1 MTATEIRKATLE
13 DAVGIAT
20 VHVVAWRETY
30 RGMVPDE
37 FLDNLSVQRRTA
49 QWVNSLSDPE
59 NTYHRTFVAVV
70 DGQIAGFS
78 NYGYSVDTASDFR
91 GELFAL
97 YLLQSAQGR
106 GIGGELIRAAVDGL
120 REMNV
125 DSMMVWVLKDNPT
138 RTFYEHFG
146 GVYLREKP
154 IEIGGARLME
164 VAYGWRELSCF
175 QGR

>member
-1 MTATEIRKATLE
+1 LTPSEIRNAALD

-20 VHVVAWRETY
+20 VHVASWRETY

-59 NTYHRTFVAVV
+59 NIYHRAFVAVV

-78 NYGYSVDTASDFR
+78 NYGYAVETASDFR

-97 YLLQSAQGR
+97 YLLKSAQGR
-106 GIGGELIRAAVDGL
+106 GIGGQLIRAAADGL
-120 REMNV
+120 LNMGV
-125 DSMMVWVLKDNPT
+125 DSMIVWVLKENPT
-138 RTFYEHFG
+138 RQFYEHFG

-154 IEIGGARLME
+154 IEIGGARLLE
-164 VAYGWRELSCF
+164 VAYGWRGLSRF
-175 QGR
+175 EDG